1 MKIGNL
7 VQPRLSRK
15 FILLLLV
22 TVSASMAISL
32 AFIYLE
38 RDRIDLGVLAERS
51 NQRISA
57 LITAIEGVNSE
68 SREAIINS
76 VTTRQFRIALS
87 NTPVVSQPPLSKRA
101 DRLVEQLQIILPD
114 HTVLAD
120 HASPDGKERRHNR
133 MRIFSIKL
141 NSDGS
146 WVNVVSRLNKSQAAD
161 DDTLIGLMTAS
172 LIGVLAVGLYFI
184 AQLVRP
190 LSDIAKA
197 TRLAGSGDRTI
208 RLSEEGPIELKDI
221 AIAFNE
227 MQDRISKFDEERN
240 RTLAAVGHDL
250 RTPITSLRIRAEM
263 MDEEEGADFI
273 RILDE
278 MILMAESLIT
288 YSKGTS
294 DQEPAETID
303 LSAFMNEL
311 CEERDIKFIGKS
323 LFISGKPFALRRAFG
338 NLLDNAVRYAKD
350 ISVTVQSQKK
360 FVEIQIED
368 NGPGIPEEKL
378 VTIFDPF
385 VRVDDSRDKETGGH
399 GLGLAIAKSIITLHG
414 GTIEVANRSPKGL
427 KVTVNL
433 PV

>member
-294 DQEPAETID
+294 DQEPAESID
-303 LSAFMNEL
+303 LSAFMNAL

-350 ISVTVQSQKK
+350 ISVTVTSQTK